1 MSALM
6 EKAVVKMR
14 ALPEGEQDDFAQFI
28 LAEIESEQC
37 WDGLFRNSQDA
48 LARLA
53 EEAIAE
59 DDAGRTERM

>member
-28 LAEIESEQC
+28 LAEIESEQR

-53 EEAIAE
+53 EEAIVE